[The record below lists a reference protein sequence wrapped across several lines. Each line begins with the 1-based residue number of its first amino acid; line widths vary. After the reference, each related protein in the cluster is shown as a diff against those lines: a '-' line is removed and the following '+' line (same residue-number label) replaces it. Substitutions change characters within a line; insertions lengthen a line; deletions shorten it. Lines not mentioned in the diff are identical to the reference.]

1 MCRIRLNFKFRKGY
15 LFSIGLLVFGLFG
28 CKDTPYEIAFDQ
40 PELIINGVLTA
51 GEVPRIFVGRT
62 WSPTGKIPDQ
72 PYVEN
77 ADVELLME
85 GSFIGKFRYE
95 GNGMYYLPTY
105 TINSGKSYVV
115 KVAGMGIKAESRP
128 VKVPMAFPLQKT
140 YLDLQTEVASLN
152 SWAMP
157 RLLNITIKDYT
168 EPGNFYGLSVTPYAK
183 GYRHSGNVS
192 NVEISNSSLDYRE
205 DDCFRRAPF
214 WTAAYR
220 APGTPPQ
227 AGDMIIYNDLCFA
240 SLDKTFG
247 IVIELYG
254 TARAPV
260 LFNDRADELRVQ
272 MAVLSNE
279 YFEFSKTVTKVE
291 GIENAFV
298 EAKRNYTNIVGGHGV
313 VAAMNVTRLTIPVK
327 Y

>member
-28 CKDTPYEIAFDQ
+28 CKDTPYEIDFDQ

-62 WSPTGKIPDQ
+62 WSPTGKIPDK

-85 GSFIGKFRYE
+85 GSNIGKLRYE
-95 GNGMYYLPTY
+95 GNGMYSMPTY
-105 TINSGKSYVV
+105 TIVSGKSYVV
-115 KVAGMGIKAESRP
+115 KVAGMGSTAKSRP
-128 VKVPMAFPLQKT
+128 VKVPQAIRLQKT
-140 YLDLQTEVASLN
+140 YLDMETVVASLN

-157 RLLNITIKDYT
+157 RLLSITIRDYLET
-168 EPGNFYGLSVTPYAK
+168 GNFYGVSVTPYAR
-183 GYRHSGNVS
+183 GYRHFGNVS

-214 WTAAYR
+214 WTGAYR

-247 IVIELYG
+247 IVIELNG
-254 TARAPV
+254 VAGAQ
-260 LFNDRADELRVQ
+260 LLDSDRVDELRVQ
-272 MAVLSNE
+272 MAVLTTE
-279 YFEFSKTVTKVE
+279 YFEFSKTVTKIE